1 LLLFVIKRC
10 ASTFGG
16 PAYRQ
21 VIVPKQ
27 RSMSGYRLVDGTA
40 RLRMI
45 QRQVAV
51 APYKRSRF
59 SRLERTEPS
68 ELADRIATH
77 WKNELTSHRAPNF
90 SFRPAPS
97 TALINVE
104 LPFLTVMNDG
114 DGPDAHKFA
123 DANSLSSTIG
133 SDRTITAV

>member
-59 SRLERTEPS
+59 SR
-68 ELADRIATH
+68 
-77 WKNELTSHRAPNF
+77 F

-114 DGPDAHKFA
+114 DGADAHKFA